1 MLSSGQPEH
10 HHGDPAVGSH
20 PLRGASP
27 REICLTSRSQASSST
42 RAGREQAPGER
53 PGREGP
59 ACSKDD
65 TATEARVRAAVESG
79 EWGWW
84 WGAGVGKPSWLPGTT
99 LSLTKGSQSAPQIL
113 ETLPDFPSC
122 SPYLVLPPLVKV

>member
-1 MLSSGQPEH
+1 MAMGLLGWKKELLSSKQPEH
-10 HHGDPAVGSH
+10 HNGDPAVGGSH

-65 TATEARVRAAVESG
+65 TATEARVLAAAESG
-79 EWGWW
+79 G
-84 WGAGVGKPSWLPGTT
+84 GGGVGCWCGKAL
-99 LSLTKGSQSAPQIL
+99 LAP
-113 ETLPDFPSC
+113 
-122 SPYLVLPPLVKV
+122 